1 MKKQAITDKDLKNIK
16 NYALKISSN
25 SKVEHKFNVLIDGV
39 SQNYYEQFVF
49 IAWYDYFVTLIK
61 TKKHFPNIVVKEFDA
76 SNLSFEQ
83 KLEMLQVLFRY
94 FIDND
99 IMDNKVRM
107 CLLKIFRFY
116 IPTLIQEPIHF
127 FASLEEE
134 IENDFIDFEISEATL
149 EQTALFFYYLFKY
162 AKVNS
167 HNTSTGKVISF
178 FTKFSDETIR
188 QQFSKLHNKAL
199 HSFTEFEK
207 DMKVIRHLFQI
218 MDLTEI
224 TKMIDNDVFSMEKK
238 AEKKL

>member
-16 NYALKISSN
+16 DYALKISSN
-25 SKVEHKFNVLIDGV
+25 AKLEHKFNVLIDGV

-49 IAWYDYFVTLIK
+49 TAWYDYFVSLIK
-61 TKKHFPNIVVKEFDA
+61 RKKHFPNIVVREFDA

-99 IMDNKVRM
+99 IMDNEVRM
-107 CLLKIFRFY
+107 CLLRIVRFY
-116 IPTLIQEPIHF
+116 IPTPIQEPILF

-134 IENDFIDFEISEATL
+134 MEKDFIDFETSKATL
-149 EQTALFFYYLFKY
+149 EQTTLFFYYLLKY
-162 AKVNS
+162 AKANS
-167 HNTSTGKVISF
+167 HNTSTAKVISF
-178 FTKFSDETIR
+178 LTEFTDETIR

-199 HSFTEFEK
+199 VNFTEFEK
-207 DMKVIRHLFQI
+207 DMDIVRNLFQI
-218 MDLTEI
+218 LDLTEI
-224 TKMIDNDVFSMEKK
+224 TKMIDNDVARIEKK